1 MRQNV
6 RISGRVWSQV
16 YTSQLHTASVNSLS
30 FAPHEVG
37 LILASAS
44 SDGSIGVISM
54 GEDSQFREERVSQT
68 PQVLLPQLRYCL

>member
-1 MRQNV
+1 MSSTGLQFLPAGYV
-6 RISGRVWSQV
+6 FEISCLLVQV

-44 SDGSIGVISM
+44 SDGSIGIISM
-54 GEDSQFREERVSQT
+54 TEDSQFQEERVWLQS
-68 PQVLLPQLRYCL
+68 